1 MGTNAVIEVGVQAE
15 NKPNGSRFNALKHGL
30 TAKTAVLP
38 GEDPEKFQARIDQY
52 KGDIETRNGIEEDL
66 AKNAALASWQVD
78 RAANLR
84 AARAKSANAKSTK
97 SDADLLRENVEAAML
112 GNRLFHDRMGP
123 IELYATEDYLLQQKR
138 TSWDHENPDDPDHP
152 AILVRRL
159 CATIA
164 GCRWLLKSWS
174 ELRDILKMG
183 LGLQS
188 HEKLKMLRLMG
199 KQPINAL
206 GRPEVARVFLA
217 CHVLEPQFDYAFQ
230 ELRSEMHVE
239 RFARSKELLERW
251 ANIGMAPPNRM
262 AARVVLLGIIDD
274 AIAGLKGLEAEL
286 QAKEDEAQREREAC
300 PSDED
305 QKAGQQVERHQG
317 SCNRLIFGNLN
328 AIHKLRRNEAD
339 GWGKARQQ
347 REQKSQGKK
356 KSTPVD
362 HRSVVDERGVV
373 RPAYGY
379 DGDLEEG
386 LARFE
391 AEFGRTGMNKPW
403 EEFEATHLRAVPD
416 YARFVAN
423 QGREEGGLGGEEMV
437 SDEGGKVE
445 RGRSGGGRFSGRRAR
460 E

>member
-1 MGTNAVIEVGVQAE
+1 M
-15 NKPNGSRFNALKHGL
+15 
-30 TAKTAVLP
+30 
-38 GEDPEKFQARIDQY
+38 
-52 KGDIETRNGIEEDL
+52 
-66 AKNAALASWQVD
+66 
-78 RAANLR
+78 
-84 AARAKSANAKSTK
+84 
-97 SDADLLRENVEAAML
+97 
-112 GNRLFHDRMGP
+112 
-123 IELYATEDYLLQQKR
+123 
-138 TSWDHENPDDPDHP
+138 
-152 AILVRRL
+152 
-159 CATIA
+159 
-164 GCRWLLKSWS
+164 
-174 ELRDILKMG
+174 
-183 LGLQS
+183 
-188 HEKLKMLRLMG
+188 
-199 KQPINAL
+199 
-206 GRPEVARVFLA
+206 FLA

-230 ELRSEMHVE
+230 ELRSEMYVE
-239 RFARSKELLERW
+239 RSARSKELLERW
-251 ANIGMAPPNRM
+251 AKIGMAPPNRM

-286 QAKEDEAQREREAC
+286 QAKDAEAQREREAC

-356 KSTPVD
+356 RSTPVD

-423 QGREEGGLGGEEMV
+423 QGREEGGSGGEVTVSDVGGEVGQGARGENGFLGGEVANEEVESVTQVLMETV
-437 SDEGGKVE
+437 RESNLQNEICDGQPSDFRMPILDFGLKAAADGVKWSGARPGQREFLFG
-445 RGRSGGGRFSGRRAR
+445 RGRRDSAGGSSALEIEGASRKRRLTGRFLKRDAKRWRKVRAKLEVIRRTGVGSEAEIAALKQSVEEPDWWHPNSVDTHHEHVAR
-460 E
+460 LPLPLPLP